1 MKFAVKSVLVVLL
14 ILAVCDIACAGSGE
28 ELYVGW
34 AARNIFTD
42 EPVALQGQFNLRIS
56 EKVLDPIT
64 CTALA
69 IETRDGDKSVETAI
83 MVSCDLALITKKLQQ
98 NVRKAVISRASRI
111 DTDKIFLNA
120 THTHTA
126 PVHSDT
132 GWYDV
137 PKEGV
142 MQVAEYAKFLAGQI
156 ADAVVEAWKTRKR
169 MGMSWGLGQAV
180 VGHNR
185 RAVYSEIQ
193 SEWLGKHTALMYG
206 RTNRKAFRGIEGYED
221 HSVKM
226 LFFWDDN
233 EKLTGI
239 LINLACP
246 AQERESGKSITADF
260 WHDVRVDIRSKYGND
275 IFIFPQCANSGD
287 QSPHLLYRKAA
298 EKEMLQRKGIKSW
311 QELALR
317 ISKAVDEVLPYAKH
331 DIKRKLVLKHDFDVV
346 KLPKRRITKKERD
359 DSFERYQ
366 QHKGKHVAR
375 EFFFKDVV
383 DRYEKQDKEP
393 AYFPMEMHVIR
404 LGDIAIATN
413 AMETFLDYGVQI
425 ESRSPAILTFTVQ
438 LACDDAGYLPTS
450 KAVAGG
456 HYSAIIQSGI
466 VGPEGGQVLVEKT
479 VDKINAMWE

>member
-1 MKFAVKSVLVVLL
+1 MKFAAKSVLVVFLVS
-14 ILAVCDIACAGSGE
+14 AVCDIACAGSE
-28 ELYVGW
+28 QELYVGW
-34 AARNIFTD
+34 AARDIFTD
-42 EPVALQGQFNLRIS
+42 EPVALQGQFNLRIAK
-56 EKVLDPIT
+56 EALDPIT

-83 MVSCDLALITKKLQQ
+83 MVSCDLALITKELQQ
-98 NVRKAVISRASRI
+98 KVRKAVKSRSSRI
-111 DTDKIFLNA
+111 DPDKIFLNA

-142 MQVAEYAKFLAGQI
+142 MQVAEYAEFLTGQV

-180 VGHNR
+180 IGHNR
-185 RAVYSEIQ
+185 RSVYSEPQ
-193 SEWLGKHTALMYG
+193 SGWLGVSTALMNG
-206 RTNRKAFRGIEGYED
+206 IKNDKAFRGIEGYED

-239 LINLACP
+239 LINVACP
-246 AQERESGKSITADF
+246 AQERGSGKSITADF
-260 WHDVRVDIRSKYGND
+260 WHDVRVNIRSRYGND
-275 IFIFPQCANSGD
+275 IFIFPQCGIAGD
-287 QSPHLLYRKAA
+287 QSPHLLYRKAV
-298 EKEMLQRKGIKSW
+298 EKEMLDRKGIQSW

-317 ISKAVDEVLPYAKH
+317 ISRAVDEVMPYAKH
-331 DIKRKLVLKHDFDVV
+331 DIKRKLVFKHDSDVV
-346 KLPKRRITKKERD
+346 ELPKRRITKQERD

-366 QHKGKHVAR
+366 QPKGKQVSR
-375 EFFFKDVV
+375 EFFFKNVV
-383 DRYEKQDKEP
+383 DRYEKQGKEP
-393 AYFPMEMHVIR
+393 PYFPMEMHVIR
-404 LGDIAIATN
+404 LGDIAIASN

-425 ESRSPAILTFTVQ
+425 ESRSAAILTFTVQ
-438 LACDDAGYLPTS
+438 LACDNGGYLPTS

-479 VDKINAMWE
+479 VSKINSMWE